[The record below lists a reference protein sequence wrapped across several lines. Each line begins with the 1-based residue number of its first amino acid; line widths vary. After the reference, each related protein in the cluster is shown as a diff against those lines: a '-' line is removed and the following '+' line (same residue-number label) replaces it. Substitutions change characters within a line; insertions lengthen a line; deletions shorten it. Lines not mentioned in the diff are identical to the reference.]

1 MLTLKAW
8 WPVQLHQGDKKMKKI
23 LLSPWLA
30 LVTLAV
36 IVGVR
41 FADPSFVESVRLRY
55 FDQLVIAQPATDIP
69 VHTVNIDEDA
79 LDKYGQFPFPRTTY
93 ASIIEDLYKRNA
105 GLVVFNILMPETDR
119 FGGDTQLA
127 KVLERYPTIL
137 PEVAA
142 TKGKNKTFGS
152 AVQVV
157 GADPSGALVEYP
169 GIIAN
174 VPVLEER
181 AAGVGVVNTFPEIDG
196 VVRRMPLLIMSDNT
210 IHPSLALETLRVG
223 VGDTKIQVKITDM
236 GVEALRVPKLSK
248 ITVDPLSRVW
258 IDWAQTPK
266 EHSLVDLPTDFNK
279 EIVIVGLSAAGLVNP
294 VSTAKGEVWPQ
305 YLQASLLGTMLNG
318 KTIQRPGY
326 ADDLEILAILVAG
339 VGLLLLTRWMYV
351 GIGTMLGLAVV
362 SIYGSMWAYANY
374 SILFDI
380 TAFVFGI
387 VLVGLHAYVVKFLD
401 EFFQKSQIKKQFGSY
416 VNPVIV
422 ERLQKDPSF
431 IKLGG
436 EKKDLTI
443 IMSDMRNFTGL
454 GETYG
459 DDVVA
464 FTQTM
469 NRYMTAIA
477 EPILRNNGCLI
488 KFIGDASLHVHG
500 APIQEEQDPDH
511 VLAAVRTGLE
521 MLHAVEMFNIELT
534 KEGKPLVGCGLGI
547 NTGPTLIGNI
557 GSKDRF
563 GYDVLGDSVSLT
575 ARLEGQTKNY
585 GVLIIISEFTQARV
599 GDNYFTI
606 PLDCIA
612 VKGKN
617 VGVNIFTVFYN
628 PDVTVAADWIM
639 AREHHELMLEYYR
652 RQQWDK
658 AIELCKEL
666 TGEFDGK
673 MDHYYELWIDRIA
686 DMRARDLPTDWD
698 GTYRA
703 TSK

>member
-1 MLTLKAW
+1 
-8 WPVQLHQGDKKMKKI
+8 MKKI
-23 LLSPWLA
+23 LLSPWTSLLT
-30 LVTLAV
+30 LVL
-36 IVGVR
+36 IVGIR
-41 FADPSFVESVRLRY
+41 IADPSFVESVRLRY
-55 FDQLVIAQPATDIP
+55 FDTLVTSQPAKDVP
-69 VHTVNIDEDA
+69 VYTVNIDEA
-79 LDKYGQFPFPRTTY
+79 TLDKLGQFPFPRDMY
-93 ASIIEDLYKRNA
+93 ADIIKDLYKRDA
-105 GLVVFNILMPETDR
+105 GLVVFNVLMPEKDR
-119 FGGDTQLA
+119 FGKDA
-127 KVLERYPTIL
+127 VLGETLKKYPVVLPALGSERQ
-137 PEVAA
+137 
-142 TKGKNKTFGS
+142 KNTNHGTP
-152 AVQVV
+152 AQVV
-157 GADPSGALVEYP
+157 GMDPAGMVVEYP
-169 GIIAN
+169 GLINN
-174 VPVLEER
+174 VEPQESL
-181 AAGVGVVNTFPEIDG
+181 AAGIGIVNTFPEIDG
-196 VVRRMPLLIMSDNT
+196 VVRRMPMVILSQEQL
-210 IHPSLALETLRVG
+210 HPALALETLRVAAK
-223 VGDTKIQVKITDM
+223 DPKFQVKIGDM
-236 GVEALRVPKLSK
+236 GVEAVRVPKFGK
-248 ITVDPLSRVW
+248 IPTDDLGRVW
-258 IDWAQTPK
+258 IDWSATPR
-266 EHSLVDLPTDFNK
+266 EYSYMQLPESFDGG
-279 EIVIVGLSAAGLVNP
+279 IVIVGLSAAGLANP

-305 YLQASLLGTMLNG
+305 YLQGAVIGTMITQSN
-318 KTIQRPGY
+318 IQRPGW
-326 ADDLEILAILVAG
+326 ADQAEIIALLAA
-339 VGLLLLTRWMYV
+339 GLLMLFLSRWTYAFIPVIVFLGGSHFAISYLYENSRILLDATWFVV
-351 GIGTMLGLAVV
+351 GC
-362 SIYGSMWAYANY
+362 S
-374 SILFDI
+374 
-380 TAFVFGI
+380 
-387 VLVGLHAYVVKFLD
+387 LVYIHAYSVKFLS
-401 EFFQKSQIKKQFGSY
+401 EYLQKSQIKKQFGSY

-436 EKKDLTI
+436 EKKELTI

-521 MLHAVEMFNIELT
+521 MLHAVELFNIELT

-599 GDNYFTI
+599 GDAYFTL

-612 VKGKN
+612 VKGKSI
-617 VGVNIFTVFYN
+617 GVSIFTVFYN
-628 PDVTVAADWIM
+628 PDRTVAADWIM
-639 AREHHELMLEYYR
+639 ARDMHEGMLTYYR
-652 RQQWDK
+652 EQKWDL
-658 AIELCKEL
+658 AIELCQEL

-673 MDHYYELWIDRIA
+673 MDDYYALWQERIA
-686 DMRARDLPTDWD
+686 DMRTRNLPADWD
-698 GTYRA
+698 GTYKA

>member
-1 MLTLKAW
+1 M
-8 WPVQLHQGDKKMKKI
+8 QDKIKKI
-23 LLSPWLA
+23 LLNPWTA
-30 LVTLAV
+30 LVTLV
-36 IVGVR
+36 LLTGIKI
-41 FADPSFVESVRLRY
+41 ADPAFIESVRLRY
-55 FDQLVIAQPATDIP
+55 FDQLVTSQPAVDVP
-69 VHTVNIDEDA
+69 VHVVNIDESA
-79 LDKYGQFPFPRTTY
+79 LDKHGQWPFPRGMY
-93 ASIIEDLYKRNA
+93 ADIIADLYQREA
-105 GLVVFNILMPETDR
+105 GLVVFNVLMPEADR
-119 FGGDTQLA
+119 FKQDGQLA
-127 KVLERYPTIL
+127 QALKQFPVVL
-137 PEVAA
+137 PELGHS
-142 TKGKNKTFGS
+142 KDKNIPRNPGVS
-152 AVQVV
+152 VV
-157 GADPSGALVEYP
+157 GADPAGMVVEYP
-169 GIIAN
+169 GIISSVGLIN
-174 VPVLEER
+174 NN
-181 AAGVGVVNTFPEIDG
+181 AAGAGVVNTFPEVDG
-196 VVRRMPLLIMSDNT
+196 VVRRMPLVILSNDKL
-210 IHPSLALETLRVG
+210 HPGLALETLRVAA
-223 VGDTKIQVKITDM
+223 GDPSFQIKISDM
-236 GVEALRVPKLSK
+236 GVEALRVPKFGK
-248 ITVDPLSRVW
+248 IPTDDLGRVW
-258 IDWAQTPK
+258 IDWAAQPK
-266 EHSLVDLPTDFNK
+266 EHSVTNLPKSFDGG
-279 EIVIVGLSAAGLVNP
+279 IVIVGVSAAGLANP
-294 VSTAKGEVWPQ
+294 VATARGEVWPH
-305 YLQASLLGTMLNG
+305 YLQGALLGTMTTQSN
-318 KTIQRPGY
+318 IQRPSW
-326 ADDLEILAILVAG
+326 ADQAEIVALVVTGILVLFLA
-339 VGLLLLTRWMYV
+339 RW
-351 GIGTMLGLAVV
+351 T
-362 SIYGSMWAYANY
+362 YAFIPVIIVLSSSHFVASYLY
-374 SILFDI
+374 SEYRYLVDI
-380 TAFVFGI
+380 TTFVGFTA
-387 VLVGLHAYVVKFLD
+387 LVYIHAYSVKFLS
-401 EFFQKSQIKKQFGSY
+401 EYLQKSQIKKQFGSY

-422 ERLQKDPSF
+422 ERLQRDPSF

-521 MLHAVEMFNIELT
+521 MLHAVELFNIELT

-547 NTGPTLIGNI
+547 NTGSTLIGNI

-599 GDNYFTI
+599 GNNYFTI

-612 VKGKN
+612 VKGKT

-639 AREHHELMLEYYR
+639 ARDMHEGMLTYYR
-652 RQQWDK
+652 EQKWDL
-658 AIELCKEL
+658 AIELCQEL

-673 MDHYYELWIDRIA
+673 MDHYYELWIERIA
-686 DMRARDLPTDWD
+686 EMRTRDLPSDWD

>member
-1 MLTLKAW
+1 
-8 WPVQLHQGDKKMKKI
+8 MKKI

-30 LVTLAV
+30 IATLTLLLLVR
-36 IVGVR
+36 I
-41 FADPSFVESVRLRY
+41 ADPSFIESVRLRY
-55 FDQLVIAQPATDIP
+55 FDTLITSQPAKDVP
-69 VHTVNIDEDA
+69 VHTVNIDEA
-79 LDKYGQFPFPRTTY
+79 TLDKLGQFPFPRDMY
-93 ASIIEDLYKRNA
+93 ADIIKELYKREA
-105 GLVVFNILMPETDR
+105 GLVVFNVLMPEKDR
-119 FGGDTQLA
+119 FGKDA
-127 KVLERYPTIL
+127 VLGETLKKYPVVL
-137 PEVAA
+137 PTLGSDRQKNTNHGSPVQAVGKDPAGLVA
-142 TKGKNKTFGS
+142 
-152 AVQVV
+152 
-157 GADPSGALVEYP
+157 EYP
-169 GIIAN
+169 GFISN
-174 VPVLEER
+174 VEPQESL

-196 VVRRMPLLIMSDNT
+196 VVRRMPMVILNQEQL
-210 IHPSLALETLRVG
+210 HPALALETLRVAAK
-223 VGDTKIQVKITDM
+223 DPKFQVKIGDM
-236 GVEALRVPKLSK
+236 GVEAVRVPKFGK
-248 ITVDPLSRVW
+248 IPTDDEGRVW
-258 IDWAQTPK
+258 IDWSSTPR
-266 EHSLVDLPTDFNK
+266 EHSYMKLPESFDGG
-279 EIVIVGLSAAGLVNP
+279 IVIVGLSAAGLANP

-305 YLQASLLGTMLNG
+305 YLQGAVIGTMITQSN
-318 KTIQRPGY
+318 IQRPGY
-326 ADDLEILAILVAG
+326 ANDLEIVAILAAG
-339 VGLLLLTRWMYV
+339 ILLLFLTRWTYV
-351 GIGTMLGLAVV
+351 GLASVV
-362 SIYGSMWAYANY
+362 
-374 SILFDI
+374 
-380 TAFVFGI
+380 
-387 VLVGLHAYVVKFLD
+387 VLVGGGIAGSIYAYSNFLFLFDATAFAVGTTLVALHAYGIKFVS
-401 EFFQKSQIKKQFGSY
+401 EFLQKSQIKKQFGSY

-436 EKKDLTI
+436 EKKDLSI

-464 FTQTM
+464 FTAIM

-521 MLHAVEMFNIELT
+521 MLHAVELFNIELT

-612 VKGKN
+612 VKGKD

-628 PDVTVAADWIM
+628 PDATVAADWIM
-639 AREHHELMLEYYR
+639 ARDMHDGMLTYYR
-652 RQQWDK
+652 QQKWDD
-658 AIELCKEL
+658 AIELCHEL

-673 MDHYYELWIDRIA
+673 MDDYYKLWIERIA
-686 DMRARDLPTDWD
+686 DMRSRDLPADWD